1 MADRSSAFPVIVA
14 GAGPVGMMLA
24 LELGRRGVSC
34 LLLND
39 RKGPSPAPK
48 ANATSPRTMEHLRRL
63 GIADRFREQ
72 GLPQDYS
79 NDVTYFTRYAGY
91 ELARLKLPTS
101 REALAENR
109 RGEGPWAAPEPAQ
122 RGSQIFL
129 ERTMYER
136 LADFPSVTQRF
147 GWKLVGFTDHGDR
160 VSCTIAEAETGR
172 EEVVE
177 GDWLIGCDGA
187 SSVVRKG
194 IGVDYEGDG
203 GLVRLF
209 MGGSMLAVHMRLR
222 PPAGVEWP
230 KPAWQYWTVN
240 PEVRSLMLSID
251 GADEYVCHVGIGE
264 PRRYAD
270 AEVREMVGR
279 VIGAGVDCIA
289 EIISAEPWRAGF
301 RLLAQRYRVGRAI
314 IAGDAA
320 HLFTPTGGLGMN
332 TGVDDAVNLAW
343 KLAAVVKG
351 WGGPRLL
358 DSYEADRRPVG
369 TRNLAFSKAFADSV
383 GLTPATP
390 EIERDTPEGAAERAR
405 TGAHLADHAR
415 REFLIPGI
423 HLGVR
428 YEGSA
433 LVIPDGTPEP
443 EDTASTY
450 VPTARPGHRLPHMWL
465 GDNDALFD
473 HLGVDFTLVDLS
485 GDLAGDLAG
494 GQAADWAAAFAKS
507 GVPIDHLRID
517 PADRRDQYGAA
528 YILVGPDQHVLW
540 RGDRLPADPLEIANR
555 VRGA

>member
-1 MADRSSAFPVIVA
+1 MTDTSVQRFPVVIA
-14 GAGPVGMMLA
+14 GAGPVGMVLA
-24 LELGRRGVSC
+24 LELGRRGVPC

-63 GIADRFREQ
+63 GIAQIFRER
-72 GLPQDYS
+72 GLPDTYP
-79 NDVTYFTRYAGY
+79 NDVTYFTRVCGY
-91 ELARLKLPTS
+91 ELARLRLPTV

-129 ERTMYER
+129 EQTLYER
-136 LADFPSVTQRF
+136 LADFPSIEKRY
-147 GWKLVGFTDHGDR
+147 GWKLVGFTDRGDR
-160 VSCTIAEAETGR
+160 VSCTVVDVDSGR

-177 GDWLIGCDGA
+177 GDWLVGCDGA

-194 IGVDYEGDG
+194 LGIEYEGDG
-203 GLVRLF
+203 GIVRLF
-209 MGGSMLAVHMRLR
+209 MGGSMLAVHMRMK
-222 PPAGVEWP
+222 PPANVHWP
-230 KPAWQYWTVN
+230 APSWQYWTVN
-240 PEVRSLMLSID
+240 PEVRSLMLAID
-251 GADEYVCHVGIGE
+251 GADEYVCHVGIDE
-264 PRRYAD
+264 ARRYTE
-270 AEVREMVGR
+270 AEARAMVGR

-289 EIISAEPWRAGF
+289 EVKSAEPWKAGF
-301 RLLAQRYRVGRAI
+301 RLLAQKYRVGRAI

-343 KLAAVVKG
+343 KLAAVVNG
-351 WGGPRLL
+351 WGGASLL
-358 DSYEADRRPVG
+358 DTYEADRRPTG
-369 TRNLAFSKAFADSV
+369 ARNLAFSKAFADSV

-390 EIERDTPEGAAERAR
+390 EIEKDTPEGAEERAR
-405 TGAHLADHAR
+405 TGVHLADHAR

-433 LVIPDGTPEP
+433 LVTPDGTAEP
-443 EDTASTY
+443 ADTSEAY
-450 VPTARPGHRLPHMWL
+450 APTARPGHRLPHMWL
-465 GDNDALFD
+465 GKNDALFD
-473 HLGVDFTLVDLS
+473 RLGIDFTLLDLS
-485 GDLAGDLAG
+485 GETG
-494 GQAADWAAAFAKS
+494 AADRWADAFRS
-507 GVPIDHLRID
+507 TGVPLDRLAVD
-517 PADRRDQYGAA
+517 PGEWRDQYGAD

-540 RGDRLPADPLEIANR
+540 RGDRLPEDAEALADR